1 MKDRRRAELPGGAG
15 PAGQGGSRMAVL
27 VVLAFAL
34 GPITGCIPDEVTL
47 ADSGAGDIDVREGR
61 PGTVHPIVAS
71 AGTVRVLDA
80 ALDLGVQACGAGA
93 GSRICVRGG
102 VTAGGRSAQ

>member
-1 MKDRRRAELPGGAG
+1 MKHRRRAELPRVAG
-15 PAGQGGSRMAVL
+15 PA
-27 VVLAFAL
+27 VVALAAEL
-34 GPITGCIPDEVTL
+34 ASLTGCIPAEVTL
-47 ADSGAGDIDVREGR
+47 ADGGAGDIHVREGR
-61 PGTVHPIVAS
+61 PGTVQPIVAS